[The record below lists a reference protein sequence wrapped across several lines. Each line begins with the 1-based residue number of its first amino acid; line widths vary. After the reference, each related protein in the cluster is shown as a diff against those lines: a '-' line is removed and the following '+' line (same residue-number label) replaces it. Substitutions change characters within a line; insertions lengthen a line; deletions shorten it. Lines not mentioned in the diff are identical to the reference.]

1 MNLSLGLGMHNNLGI
16 PAYRLRAPFTSTWKT
31 DNTGTSTDTQITLPL
46 VSTGTYDFV
55 ANWGDGTSDT
65 ITAYDQAEV
74 THTYSTAGTYTVK
87 IYGTIEGWQFDGGGD
102 KLKLTNIS
110 QFGNL
115 DITTDAAFYGCSNMT
130 ITATDAPDISSTSL
144 LNMFRDCSS
153 ITTLPSLGNFD
164 TSQVTNMYCMFY
176 GCSSFNQSVSNFDT
190 SQVTNMRDMF
200 VNCSSFNQS
209 VSNFDTSQV
218 MDMGDM
224 FFGCSSFNQSVSNFD
239 TSQVTDM
246 YRMFYGC
253 SSFNQSVSNFDTS
266 QVMDMGYMFFGCS
279 SFNQSVSNF
288 DTSQVTNMYRMFA
301 NCSSFNQSVSNF
313 DTSQVTNMRD
323 MFYGCDS
330 MSSANLGTVKDW
342 TITALTD
349 AENFMAGCTNSMSTA
364 DYDALLI
371 AWEGQT
377 HYTGAANTMPI
388 HFNNATYTA
397 GGAAEAARTA
407 LVNDGWDITD
417 GGVAE

>member
-1 MNLSLGLGMHNNLGI
+1 VGLAVRLGLGLGL
-16 PAYRLRAPFTSTWKT
+16 ATKGLSGAVRAPFTSTWKT

-87 IYGTIEGWQFDGGGD
+87 IYGTIEGWQFDDGGD

-190 SQVTNMRDMF
+190 SQV
-200 VNCSSFNQS
+200 
-209 VSNFDTSQV
+209 
-218 MDMGDM
+218 MDMR
-224 FFGCSSFNQSVSNFD
+224 
-239 TSQVTDM
+239 
-246 YRMFYGC
+246 Y
-253 SSFNQSVSNFDTS
+253 
-266 QVMDMGYMFFGCS
+266 
-279 SFNQSVSNF
+279 
-288 DTSQVTNMYRMFA
+288 
-301 NCSSFNQSVSNF
+301 
-313 DTSQVTNMRD
+313 

>member
-1 MNLSLGLGMHNNLGI
+1 
-16 PAYRLRAPFTSTWKT
+16 
-31 DNTGTSTDTQITLPL
+31 
-46 VSTGTYDFV
+46 
-55 ANWGDGTSDT
+55 
-65 ITAYDQAEV
+65 
-74 THTYSTAGTYTVK
+74 
-87 IYGTIEGWQFDGGGD
+87 
-102 KLKLTNIS
+102 
-110 QFGNL
+110 
-115 DITTDAAFYGCSNMT
+115 MT

-164 TSQVTNMYCMFY
+164 TSQVT
-176 GCSSFNQSVSNFDT
+176 D
-190 SQVTNMRDMF
+190 MR
-200 VNCSSFNQS
+200 
-209 VSNFDTSQV
+209 
-218 MDMGDM
+218 
-224 FFGCSSFNQSVSNFD
+224 
-239 TSQVTDM
+239 
-246 YRMFYGC
+246 Y
-253 SSFNQSVSNFDTS
+253 
-266 QVMDMGYMFFGCS
+266 
-279 SFNQSVSNF
+279 
-288 DTSQVTNMYRMFA
+288 
-301 NCSSFNQSVSNF
+301 
-313 DTSQVTNMRD
+313 

>member
-1 MNLSLGLGMHNNLGI
+1 
-16 PAYRLRAPFTSTWKT
+16 
-31 DNTGTSTDTQITLPL
+31 
-46 VSTGTYDFV
+46 
-55 ANWGDGTSDT
+55 
-65 ITAYDQAEV
+65 
-74 THTYSTAGTYTVK
+74 
-87 IYGTIEGWQFDGGGD
+87 
-102 KLKLTNIS
+102 
-110 QFGNL
+110 
-115 DITTDAAFYGCSNMT
+115 
-130 ITATDAPDISSTSL
+130 
-144 LNMFRDCSS
+144 
-153 ITTLPSLGNFD
+153 
-164 TSQVTNMYCMFY
+164 MFY

-190 SQVTNMRDMF
+190 SQVTNIY
-200 VNCSSFNQS
+200 C
-209 VSNFDTSQV
+209 
-218 MDMGDM
+218 
-224 FFGCSSFNQSVSNFD
+224 
-239 TSQVTDM
+239 
-246 YRMFYGC
+246 
-253 SSFNQSVSNFDTS
+253 
-266 QVMDMGYMFFGCS
+266 
-279 SFNQSVSNF
+279 
-288 DTSQVTNMYRMFA
+288 
-301 NCSSFNQSVSNF
+301 
-313 DTSQVTNMRD
+313 

>member
-87 IYGTIEGWQFDGGGD
+87 IYGTIEGWQFDDGGD

-190 SQVTNMRDMF
+190 SQVTNM
-200 VNCSSFNQS
+200 
-209 VSNFDTSQV
+209 
-218 MDMGDM
+218 GYM

-246 YRMFYGC
+246 R
-253 SSFNQSVSNFDTS
+253 
-266 QVMDMGYMFFGCS
+266 YMFFGCS

-288 DTSQVTNMYRMFA
+288 DTSQVTNMDHMFYG
-301 NCSSFNQSVSNF
+301 CSSFNQSVSNF
-313 DTSQVTNMRD
+313 DTSQVTNMYG
-323 MFYGCDS
+323 MFYGCSSFNQSVSNFDTSQVTNMGYMFDGCDS

>member
-1 MNLSLGLGMHNNLGI
+1 VGLAVRLGLGLGL
-16 PAYRLRAPFTSTWKT
+16 ATKGLSGAVRAPFTSTWKT

-87 IYGTIEGWQFDGGGD
+87 IYGTIEGWQFDDGGD

-190 SQVTNMRDMF
+190 SQVTNM
-200 VNCSSFNQS
+200 
-209 VSNFDTSQV
+209 
-218 MDMGDM
+218 GYM

-246 YRMFYGC
+246 R
-253 SSFNQSVSNFDTS
+253 
-266 QVMDMGYMFFGCS
+266 YMFFGCS

-288 DTSQVTNMYRMFA
+288 DTSQVTNMDHMFYG
-301 NCSSFNQSVSNF
+301 CSSFNQSVSNF
-313 DTSQVTNMRD
+313 DTSQVTNMGY
-323 MFYGCDS
+323 MFDGCDS